1 MGKMQLGQRAGQNLI
16 TSYMN
21 TFPNYTFREAQLS
34 DLMFYYDSLS
44 STEIVLID
52 SFEFEI
58 NFKQKFEDVNYF
70 MFVIEDLGKPVGLV
84 VLQKVKNLS
93 DPSPWVEILEF
104 FILSK
109 YRKLQAADY
118 FYQKIE
124 EYVKEMGI
132 FKINVACK
140 INSTITQHFYTKRGF
155 KIQKKLYAK
164 FIG

>member
-1 MGKMQLGQRAGQNLI
+1 
-16 TSYMN
+16 MN

-44 STEIVLID
+44 STELVLID

-118 FYQKIE
+118 FYQKI
-124 EYVKEMGI
+124 
-132 FKINVACK
+132 
-140 INSTITQHFYTKRGF
+140 
-155 KIQKKLYAK
+155 
-164 FIG
+164 

>member
-1 MGKMQLGQRAGQNLI
+1 
-16 TSYMN
+16 MN

-44 STEIVLID
+44 STELVLID

-58 NFKQKFEDVNYF
+58 NFKQKYEDVNYF
-70 MFVIEDLGKPVGLV
+70 MFVIEDLGKPVGLI

-93 DPSPWVEILEF
+93 DPSPWIEILEF

-124 EYVKEMGI
+124 EYVKKLGI
-132 FKINVACK
+132 FKMNVACK